1 MGLDAGPSYHMSAT
15 EVFLNLIVK
24 VLIVKPMSL
33 ESLAEA
39 FEATHQ
45 QKIDQHLA
53 AVRCSTL
60 GEFVAK
66 NLRHFEIA
74 DDATLAVRK
83 QGQEA
88 SVSSDAS
95 TATPSE
101 IGEEAAPSW
110 RGRRWNADRHQRLAD
125 WRTTIGR
132 RF

>member
-1 MGLDAGPSYHMSAT
+1 MGLDAGPSYQMSAS
-15 EVFLNLIVK
+15 EVFLNLLIK
-24 VLIVKPMSL
+24 VLMVKSMSL

-74 DDATLAVRK
+74 EDATLAVRK
-83 QGQEA
+83 QNQEA

-95 TATPSE
+95 TATSSE
-101 IGEEAAPSW
+101 IGEDVAPSW
-110 RGRRWNADRHQRLAD
+110 RGKRWNADRHQRLAE
-125 WRTTIGR
+125 WRATIGR